1 MFNVFRLP
9 DEIEQL
15 RLAVRAFVDKDV
27 IPREMEIERDNAVPK
42 EILAAAAAL
51 GLFGATIPAE
61 YGGSGLSAL
70 GRAIVHQ
77 ELGRA
82 GLGSICSIVGVHT
95 GIGTVGL
102 VRAGSAA
109 LKARYLPDLAAGRK
123 LAAYAITEPDT
134 GSDVAGVKTRAERR
148 GDRWVIN
155 GRKHFITSGDIA
167 GVITVVARTGPAA
180 ATNDHLS
187 AFVVE
192 PGFPG
197 FRVARVQDAMGL
209 RGSHI
214 AELTFEECEVPADNL
229 LGAEGKGL
237 AGTLGALA
245 EGRIGVGARCVGCMD
260 RLVDLSVR
268 YAKERVQFG
277 RPIAEFQAVQHML
290 ADMAVDLDAA
300 RLMIY
305 DAAGRLDAGL
315 DVRGQSSRAKL
326 FASEALGRVADRA
339 VQVHGGYGYVSE
351 FPIEKF
357 YRDARIARIYEG
369 TSEIQRGIIAR
380 RLLA

>member
-1 MFNVFRLP
+1 MDFRLP
-9 DEIEQL
+9 EEVEQL
-15 RLAVRAFVDKDV
+15 RLAIRAFVEEQV
-27 IPREMEIERDNAVPK
+27 IPREADIERENTMPEDIIK
-42 EILAAAAAL
+42 GAAAL
-51 GLFGATIPAE
+51 GLFGATIPEE

-77 ELGRA
+77 ELGRT

-95 GIGTVGL
+95 GIGTIGL
-102 VRAGSAA
+102 VRHGSPS

-134 GSDVAGVKTRAERR
+134 GSDVAGVKTRGERR
-148 GDRWVIN
+148 GDRWIVN

-180 ATNDHLS
+180 ARRDHLS
-187 AFVVE
+187 ALVVE
-192 PGFPG
+192 PQFPG
-197 FRVARVQDAMGL
+197 FKVTRVQETMGL

-214 AELTFEECEVPADNL
+214 AELTFEDCEVPADNL
-229 LGAEGKGL
+229 LGEEGRGL

-245 EGRIGVGARCVGCMD
+245 EGRIGVAARCVGCMD
-260 RLVDLSVR
+260 RLLELSVR
-268 YAKERVQFG
+268 YAKERIQFG
-277 RPIAEFQAVQHML
+277 KPIAEFQAVQHML
-290 ADMAVDLDAA
+290 ADMAVDYDAA
-300 RLMIY
+300 RLLVY
-305 DAAGRLDAGL
+305 DAASRLDAGL
-315 DVRGQSSRAKL
+315 DVRSQSSRVKL

-357 YRDARIARIYEG
+357 FRDARIARIYEG
-369 TSEIQRGIIAR
+369 TSEIQRGVIAR
-380 RLLA
+380 HLLA